1 MDLVQSSEMTPRQ
14 RGYANL
20 KPRKKGQVSPMK
32 GRKLSKNYWTWAKK
46 MGGPESFVIP
56 LRRIFHIDKHTK
68 ISLEFAIILK
78 IGLEAARGD
87 MKAAEMWVDR
97 IYGKVPQSMDVST
110 TNNGP
115 LVQILNV
122 VKDHPIEKVVEGVI
136 VNAAPRPPAL
146 KTQAPQ
152 TPEE

>member
-1 MDLVQSSEMTPRQ
+1 MNDDQNEVMTGKDKRML
-14 RGYANL
+14 NL
-20 KPRKKGQVSPMK
+20 RPRKKGQVSPMK

-56 LRRIFHIDKHTK
+56 LRRIFKIDKHTK

-136 VNAAPRPPAL
+136 IDAIPRPPAL

>member
-1 MDLVQSSEMTPRQ
+1 MNDQPTGIAKRML
-14 RGYANL
+14 NL
-20 KPRKKGQVSPMK
+20 RPIKKGQPCPWK
-32 GRKLSKNYWTWAKK
+32 GKKLSKNYWTWAKK
-46 MGGPESFVIP
+46 LGGPENFVEP
-56 LRRIFHIDKHTK
+56 MRKIFKINRQTP

-115 LVQILNV
+115 LVAIIQNVDV
-122 VKDHPIEKVVEGVI
+122 VKAAESMTEGKVIDV
-136 VNAAPRPPAL
+136 
-146 KTQAPQ
+146 
-152 TPEE
+152 TPEDPSTPPLPP

>member
-1 MDLVQSSEMTPRQ
+1 MNDQPTGIAKRML
-14 RGYANL
+14 NL
-20 KPRKKGQVSPMK
+20 RPIKKGQPSPWK
-32 GRKLSKNYWTWAKK
+32 GKKLSKNYWTWAKK
-46 MGGPESFVIP
+46 LGGPENFVEP
-56 LRRIFHIDKHTK
+56 MRRIFKINRQTP

-115 LVQILNV
+115 LVAIIQNVDV
-122 VKDHPIEKVVEGVI
+122 VKAAENMTEGKVIDVKPEDPSI
-136 VNAAPRPPAL
+136 PPQI
-146 KTQAPQ
+146 T
-152 TPEE
+152 

>member
-115 LVQILNV
+115 LVQILSMPQNGDAVKVAGNV
-122 VKDHPIEKVVEGVI
+122 TEGKVIDVTP
-136 VNAAPRPPAL
+136 APN
-146 KTQAPQ
+146 
-152 TPEE
+152 

>member
-56 LRRIFHIDKHTK
+56 LRKIFKIDRHTK

-97 IYGKVPQSMDVST
+97 IYGKVPQSMDVLT

-115 LVQILNV
+115 LVQILNMPQNGDV
-122 VKDHPIEKVVEGVI
+122 VKVAGNVTEGKVIDV
-136 VNAAPRPPAL
+136 
-146 KTQAPQ
+146 
-152 TPEE
+152 TPVPN

>member
-1 MDLVQSSEMTPRQ
+1 MNDDQNEVMTGKDKRML
-14 RGYANL
+14 NL
-20 KPRKKGQVSPMK
+20 RPRKKGQVSPMK

-56 LRRIFHIDKHTK
+56 LRRIFKIDKHTK

-97 IYGKVPQSMDVST
+97 IYGKVPQSMDVLT

-115 LVQILNV
+115 LVQILSMPQNDDV
-122 VKDHPIEKVVEGVI
+122 VKVAGKVTEGKVI
-136 VNAAPRPPAL
+136 DV
-146 KTQAPQ
+146 
-152 TPEE
+152 TPVPN

>member
-1 MDLVQSSEMTPRQ
+1 MNDVQTGKEKRML
-14 RGYANL
+14 NL
-20 KPRKKGQVSPMK
+20 CPRKKGQVSPMK

-97 IYGKVPQSMDVST
+97 IYGKVPQSMDVLT

-136 VNAAPRPPAL
+136 IDATPRPPAL
-146 KTQAPQ
+146 KTQATQ
-152 TPEE
+152 ISEE